1 MAYAALNYAN
11 HATGTANAVTTSTE
25 SAFAFGFNANYIRV
39 INDKATKM
47 YVTLTTGTAAG
58 YGSTNG
64 IRTCASEVLELR
76 EILTAGIAFGSTTTT
91 TGTLAAFWAIGA

>member
-1 MAYAALNYAN
+1 MPALVYAN
-11 HATGTANAVTTSTE
+11 HYTGNTNAVTTSTG
-25 SAFAFGFNANYIRV
+25 SAWAFGFNATYLRV

-47 YVTLTTGTAAG
+47 YVTLTTGTEAG

-76 EILTAGIAFGSTTTT
+76 QIMSAGVAFASTTTT
-91 TGTLAAFWAIGA
+91 TGTLANFWAIGA